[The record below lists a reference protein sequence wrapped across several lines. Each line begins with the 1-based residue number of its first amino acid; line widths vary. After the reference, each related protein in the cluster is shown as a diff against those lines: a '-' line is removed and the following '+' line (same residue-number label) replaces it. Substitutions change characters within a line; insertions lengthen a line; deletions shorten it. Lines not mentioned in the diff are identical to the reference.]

1 MPEHNHPHDFD
12 DDEELDDEAFDAG
25 EYEVMLEL
33 ERLES
38 LEEDMV
44 EMKVTTL
51 EEVRLRGSPSFIVVW
66 TAASDQDLPRAPI
79 SALSA

>member
-1 MPEHNHPHDFD
+1 MVLMPEHNHTHDFD

-51 EEVRLRGSPSFIVVW
+51 EEVRLRVAELHRRLDSGE
-66 TAASDQDLPRAPI
+66 
-79 SALSA
+79 

>member
-1 MPEHNHPHDFD
+1 MPEHNHTHDFD

-51 EEVRLRGSPSFIVVW
+51 EEVRLGVAELHRRLDSGE
-66 TAASDQDLPRAPI
+66 
-79 SALSA
+79 